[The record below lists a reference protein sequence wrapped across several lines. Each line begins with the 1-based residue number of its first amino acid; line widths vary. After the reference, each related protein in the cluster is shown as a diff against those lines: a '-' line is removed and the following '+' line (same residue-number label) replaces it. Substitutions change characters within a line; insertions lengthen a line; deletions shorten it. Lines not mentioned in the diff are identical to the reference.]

1 MIYYPRNMESVLGVN
16 IGDMIEHL
24 FATKVNLVIDES
36 NLKDEK

>member
-1 MIYYPRNMESVLGVN
+1 MESILGVN

-24 FATKVNLVIDES
+24 FATKVNIVIDGS

>member
-1 MIYYPRNMESVLGVN
+1 MESVLGVN

-24 FATKVNLVIDES
+24 FATKVNFVIDGS